1 MNFLNYPLKKKL
13 GRYIPSLP
21 SGSLMSQS
29 HLIPFTDM
37 AKLLALRGIAIT
49 IIITPLNAIKF
60 KTIIDQAIHSN
71 LNIQFISLQFPC
83 QQAGL
88 PQGRENMDSIPSPN
102 LNKQF
107 ILASSMLQQPLENLL
122 GHLKPPPSCIIA
134 SVCLPWTR
142 DVAVKFK
149 IPWDFLLHPLVL

>member
-1 MNFLNYPLKKKL
+1 MATQSNYPHFLL
-13 GRYIPSLP
+13 VP
-21 SGSLMSQS
+21 LMSQS

-37 AKLLALRGIAIT
+37 AKLLTLRGIAIT
-49 IIITPLNAIKF
+49 IIITPLNAIRF

-71 LNIQFISLQFPC
+71 LNIQFIPLQFPC

-88 PQGRENMDSIPSPN
+88 PQGRENMDSIPSPD
-102 LNKQF
+102 LKKQF

-122 GHLKPPPSCIIA
+122 GHLEPPPSCIIA

-149 IPWDFLLHPLVL
+149 IPWDFLLHPLML